1 MTARFDAFWERLLGG
16 AAAAAL
22 SRPRTTLVLAAIVA
36 AIGAGAAATR
46 LELKT
51 SNLDLVDPDLP
62 EIARFRAFA
71 AGFGTPNLLVVALE
85 GSDPVRLAAA
95 AERAT
100 AAAARAAGTRAAIGR
115 LPFTEDLLS
124 PFGIDPRFRSRDG
137 RTQYVLVQPDD
148 PESAATTIAPFV
160 EDVRRELAALGLE
173 REGIRVGTTGLPQYA
188 LDDRDVV
195 RSDIARLS
203 GLSFALIAAIFVFGF
218 RGLREPLAAVAVLAL
233 AAVATAG
240 VAAAVPGHLTLVSA
254 FFFSILFGLGI
265 DFGVHVIDGAEERR
279 AAGAD
284 ARRAIEEA
292 VRFVAPG
299 LGTGAATTA
308 ASFLLLLASGMRG
321 FAELGWLAGV
331 GVVLAL
337 TGMVTVLPALL
348 VLFPARRAPRAA
360 RHRATGR
367 YLLALQRPV
376 LALPLVGLVLA
387 LPIVGVPGF
396 DGDYLA
402 LQPRDSETVRL
413 ERAMVAGSDFAPQ
426 FAAFV
431 AADEASAVSLAERL
445 RAEPLVGEVRT
456 AADFAALVAL
466 DGAIP
471 GEWEAFRSLYV
482 AADGRQAVYAFPDG
496 DAWEPRFQERFVE
509 AMRAI
514 DPEATGMPFVGR
526 FLVERSRRA
535 LAITAALAV
544 IFLVALVA
552 TDLGD
557 PARVALALAPT
568 FLAVATMLTV
578 MSLAGVAFN
587 PLNLLALPIVLGA
600 AEDSG
605 VHLVHRFRAERGDLA
620 RTLAGTGRTVLICGA
635 TTLVGFGALIFAR
648 HRGLASFA
656 FALAVGIA
664 GALAHS
670 LVVLPQL
677 LRWWDAR
684 RSRGARGT
692 VIAAALACALGA
704 GSSAA
709 GADDGIESFDPCWRD
724 RARRVAAHWQVDV
737 DHARCASASAEAAWR
752 ADPHRLSRAFR
763 TIEALWFEAHFATS
777 ETAERRALLD
787 RATAIADR
795 AVAEAEPA
803 GGAVAG
809 AAHFWAAVAWGE
821 WGLERG
827 WIASAIEGVPGR
839 LRRHAEAAARL
850 APELRDGGGLRL
862 LGRLHSVLPRIPGI
876 TGWVDRDLGV
886 DLLRRALALSDRD
899 PRNALFLAEA
909 LLERGAAGR
918 REAIALL
925 ERLAVAAP
933 DPAEALEQAETLA
946 RARELLAGLR
956 AAEVHAR

>member
-1 MTARFDAFWERLLGG
+1 MTARFDALWERLLGG

-36 AIGAGAAATR
+36 TIGAGAAATR

-71 AGFGTPNLLVVALE
+71 ADFGTPNLLVVALE

-115 LPFTEDLLS
+115 LPFAEDLLS
-124 PFGIDPRFRSRDG
+124 PLGIDPRFRSRDG

-160 EDVRRELAALGLE
+160 EGVRRELAALDLE

-203 GLSFALIAAIFVFGF
+203 GVSFLLIAAIFVLGF
-218 RGLREPLAAVAVLAL
+218 RGVREPLAAVAVLA
-233 AAVATAG
+233 

-284 ARRAIEEA
+284 TRRAIEEA

-321 FAELGWLAGV
+321 FAELGWLAGL

-337 TGMVTVLPALL
+337 AGMVTVLPALL
-348 VLFPARRAPRAA
+348 VLIPARRAPRAA

-367 YLLALQRPV
+367 HLLALQRPAF
-376 LALPLVGLVLA
+376 ALPLVGLALA

-402 LQPRDSETVRL
+402 LQPGDSETVRL

-431 AADEASAVSLAERL
+431 AADEASAVSLADRL
-445 RAEPLVGEVRT
+445 RVEPLVGEVRT
-456 AADFAALVAL
+456 AADFAVLVAL

-496 DAWEPRFQERFVE
+496 DAWEPEFQERFVE

-535 LAITAALAV
+535 LGITAALAA
-544 IFLVALVA
+544 IFLIALVV

-557 PARVALALAPT
+557 PVRVALALAPT

-635 TTLVGFGALIFAR
+635 TTLVGFGALVFAR

-656 FALAVGIA
+656 FALAVGVA
-664 GALAHS
+664 AALAHS

-677 LRWWDAR
+677 LRWWDATR
-684 RSRGARGT
+684 LR
-692 VIAAALACALGA
+692 A
-704 GSSAA
+704 G
-709 GADDGIESFDPCWRD
+709 
-724 RARRVAAHWQVDV
+724 
-737 DHARCASASAEAAWR
+737 
-752 ADPHRLSRAFR
+752 R
-763 TIEALWFEAHFATS
+763 T
-777 ETAERRALLD
+777 
-787 RATAIADR
+787 
-795 AVAEAEPA
+795 A
-803 GGAVAG
+803 GG
-809 AAHFWAAVAWGE
+809 
-821 WGLERG
+821 
-827 WIASAIEGVPGR
+827 SAP
-839 LRRHAEAAARL
+839 
-850 APELRDGGGLRL
+850 
-862 LGRLHSVLPRIPGI
+862 
-876 TGWVDRDLGV
+876 
-886 DLLRRALALSDRD
+886 
-899 PRNALFLAEA
+899 
-909 LLERGAAGR
+909 
-918 REAIALL
+918 
-925 ERLAVAAP
+925 
-933 DPAEALEQAETLA
+933 
-946 RARELLAGLR
+946 
-956 AAEVHAR
+956 